1 MDAKHPRLRQAF
13 REQLADSLRKP
24 LPGLTRRHVFGAVRF
39 PGKATAVVGMRRAGK
54 TTFLHQLRQ
63 ERIEQGFPRSGCRTS
78 RPPIRQPAWRCRA
91 PASGCCRA
99 RTASPRGSGKYRDK
113 RTQVAGATAIRS
125 GRWRGTTYFVYDRK

>member
-54 TTFLHQLRQ
+54 TTFLHQLRE
-63 ERIEQGFPRSGCRTS
+63 ERIERGVPRQRSSASCTGSVPARRPTTPGCSDST
-78 RPPIRQPAWRCRA
+78 C
-91 PASGCCRA
+91 ASAACPDCS
-99 RTASPRGSGKYRDK
+99 TP
-113 RTQVAGATAIRS
+113 T
-125 GRWRGTTYFVYDRK
+125 